1 MTKKPDVVVVGGG
14 FAGCEA
20 AWAAAN
26 AGCEV
31 LLYEMRPQV
40 MTPAHQTDLLAELVC
55 SNSFKSRNPDSPPGQ
70 LKEEMRA
77 LGSLMIPTAERNS
90 VPGGEALSVDRVEFA
105 KEMTEQIEGHPR
117 IKVVREEFTPEKFNP
132 DTPTIL
138 ATGPLTSPAL
148 SEWLKSLT
156 GQEHLYF
163 YDAVSPTVTA
173 DSINRD
179 VVWEQS
185 RYDKGD
191 AAYLNCPMDKEQYER
206 FVDALLAA
214 EQVPLHDFEKPAYF
228 EGCLPIEEIARR
240 GRESLRFSNFKPVG
254 LTDPRTGK
262 RPYAVVQLRP
272 ENREKT
278 LYSLVACQTR
288 LKWGPQKEV
297 LRLIPGLEEAEF
309 VRLGVVHRNTYV
321 DSPRVLNERLMVVS
335 DPDASRRKGILLA
348 GQITGVEGYVESGAI
363 GILAGLSA
371 AALAGKA
378 TYAPPPRE
386 TALGSLMA
394 HITNR
399 ESPAFAPM
407 NINWGLFPPPAGA
420 DQPTGKKTP
429 KDVVRKRKLE
439 AARVALGRWMEELR
453 EERAMA

>member
-1 MTKKPDVVVVGGG
+1 MPNQPDVIVVGGG

-26 AGCEV
+26 AGCDV

-55 SNSFKSRNPDSPPGQ
+55 SNSFKSKNPDSPAGQ

-77 LGSLMIPTAERNS
+77 LGSLMIPTAEKHS
-90 VPGGEALSVDRVEFA
+90 VPGGEALSVDRVAFA
-105 KEMTEQIEGHPR
+105 REMTERIESHPR
-117 IKVVREEFTPEKFNP
+117 IAVVREEFVPEKFDP
-132 DTPTIL
+132 RIPTVL
-138 ATGPLTSPAL
+138 ATGPLTSAAI

-173 DSINRD
+173 ESIHRER
-179 VVWEQS
+179 VWEQS
-185 RYDKGD
+185 RYDKGE
-191 AAYLNCPMDKEQYER
+191 AAYLNCPMTKEEYER

-214 EQVPLHDFEKPAYF
+214 EQVPLHDFEEAAYF

-254 LTDPRTGK
+254 LTDPRTGR

-288 LKWGPQKEV
+288 LKWGPQREV

-309 VRLGVVHRNTYV
+309 VRLGVVHRNTYL
-321 DSPRVLNERLMVVS
+321 DSPRVLDDRLVVRS
-335 DPDASRRKGILLA
+335 DADADKRTGILVA

-371 AALAGKA
+371 AALAGKRVY
-378 TYAPPPRE
+378 TPPPRQ

-407 NINWGLFPPPAGA
+407 SINWGLFPPVMEVGAAGR
-420 DQPTGKKTP
+420 KVP
-429 KDVVRKRKLE
+429 KDVVRRQKLE
-439 AARVALGRWMEELR
+439 AARAAFTAWLEELR
-453 EERAMA
+453 GERAAV